1 MAGYDYFHLV
11 GTPGFKID
19 LNVEQTPV
27 TTPDIQGYSTTLVFY
42 TETEV
47 SLRIKG
53 ENSTSYLDVKSVKA
67 DSYHYDHYRVAI
79 PLTGSNSLQ
88 SILCFN
94 PSTRE
99 IVPFTITLNPT
110 SSGHYLVKDYNSSD
124 GYIKL
129 PRYHVFSSP
138 SVGGLISNLSSENI
152 NDSYTFNFPGNTV
165 SGFKAIPS
173 DNYTF
178 DHWELLDSNNTIQ
191 SQTSSNPVS
200 ITYNNDRWS
209 WRAVFKAKYYTITFD
224 KGNTGSTYN
233 ESSGF
238 INPKQTDENG
248 NVSLGFSIS
257 PFIKSDV
264 IDQGYSVTF
273 DPNGGLIDNSPA
285 SKVVNQWN
293 KTKYTL
299 EGWSKSPS
307 GSPVN
312 YYPRIYQFTSDI
324 TLYPYFTS
332 TLSKGTISNIIPIK
346 EGYSFRGWFTSTSGG
361 VQIKFPYTP
370 SSNITLYAQWSEN
383 NIPYAIL
390 NGGSINGSSS
400 DYQGELTEYNPEGL
414 MIRVYKFPIP
424 TKNNSKFLG
433 WKVTKLS
440 GTIIVCY
447 DTSHLIDR
455 TFYND
460 VSIDNFYEY
469 TDTDLHYD
477 SDGYIYFGVDESNGI
492 LEITAQW
499 ENLGQFINQYKDQS
513 WQQLAEIFRWDG
525 SSWVDDSVIKI
536 KDNSGWIDL
545 I

>member
-1 MAGYDYFHLV
+1 MAGYSYFHLV

-42 TETEV
+42 TEAPV
-47 SLRIKG
+47 SLRIKDV
-53 ENSTSYLDVKSVKA
+53 NSTDSIVVKSVYT
-67 DSYHYDHYRVAI
+67 DTYHYNHYRVTV
-79 PLTGSNSLQ
+79 PLTGDNSLQ
-88 SILCFN
+88 SISCFD
-94 PSTRE
+94 PLTRK
-99 IVPFTITLNPT
+99 ISPFTITLYPT
-110 SSGHYLVKDYNSSD
+110 TAAGHYLVAYNSSGGD
-124 GYIKL
+124 IKL
-129 PRYHVFSSP
+129 PIYYVLP
-138 SVGGLISNLSSENI
+138 VPDTGGSISNLGSN
-152 NDSYTFNFPGNTV
+152 NYTFNFPGNTV
-165 SGFKAIPS
+165 GGFEATP
-173 DNYTF
+173 NEGYTF
-178 DHWELLDSNNTIQ
+178 DHWELLDSNGIVK
-191 SQTSSNPVS
+191 SQTFNNPIS
-200 ITYNNDRWS
+200 ITYNNDQWS
-209 WRAVFKAKYYTITFD
+209 WRAVFKANYYEITFD

-238 INPKQTDENG
+238 TNPKKTDENG
-248 NVSLGFSIS
+248 NVFLGFNIA
-257 PFIKSDV
+257 PFTKPDV
-264 IDQGYSVTF
+264 INQGYSVTF
-273 DPNGGLIDNSPA
+273 DPNGGLIDNNPNP
-285 SKVVNQWN
+285 KVVNQWN
-293 KTKYTL
+293 KIEYTL
-299 EGWSKSPS
+299 EGWSKDPN
-307 GSPVN
+307 GSSLD
-312 YYPRIYQFTSDI
+312 YYPRTNQFTSNT

-332 TLSKGTISNIIPIK
+332 TLSKGTISNIIPTK

-361 VQIKFPYTP
+361 IQIKFPYTP

-390 NGGSINGSSS
+390 NGGYINGSSS

-414 MIRVYKFPIP
+414 AIRVYRFPVP